1 MKKAEIQKVFGT
13 SAYAQL
19 NQKLIKDYGI
29 DVALMLSELK
39 YQSDYFHTKSGWFVS
54 TVSNVKKKLPL
65 SQYKQQQAV
74 NTLIDLG
81 YIESDLHTAGR
92 RRRFRL
98 TEKVYTLS
106 SNYII
111 VNKMLASKFGVNEAI
126 IISETISATTIKKV
140 DVAEEVQVSV
150 EFITNGTGLSA
161 KQQRTAIKHLVE
173 ANLIKVTYSNVYSEY
188 GDCSKDVVNGRFI
201 QLNVKEILKIINSD
215 KNYSF

>member
-1 MKKAEIQKVFGT
+1 
-13 SAYAQL
+13 
-19 NQKLIKDYGI
+19 
-29 DVALMLSELK
+29 
-39 YQSDYFHTKSGWFVS
+39 
-54 TVSNVKKKLPL
+54 
-65 SQYKQQQAV
+65 
-74 NTLIDLG
+74 
-81 YIESDLHTAGR
+81 
-92 RRRFRL
+92 
-98 TEKVYTLS
+98 
-106 SNYII
+106 
-111 VNKMLASKFGVNEAI
+111 MLASKFGVNEAI